1 MSFTLD
7 GRLSARRRDGYGP
20 KVTERSTLP
29 ELARRALGENGVAD
43 ALSAISAMRRE
54 ADRLEA
60 QHVTSAI
67 QGGWSWSRVAGELGV
82 SKQAVHR
89 KHAQRVKDLGAMP
102 KAKGPRGGRVLITSE
117 ARRTMQLAREE
128 AQALGEPVLGTE
140 HLLLGI
146 LRCRYTPAVK
156 VLADLGVRL
165 ADARG
170 ATQPTIEVDAGE
182 AVPNGFAQEESV
194 GKRASVS
201 KHARAVLERSLHE
214 AVERG
219 DGYLSVEHLLLA
231 LIRDEHSGAARTL
244 ERLEVSPLDVR
255 RRLELAL

>member
-1 MSFTLD
+1 M
-7 GRLSARRRDGYGP
+7 
-20 KVTERSTLP
+20 TERSTLP
-29 ELARRALGENGVAD
+29 DLAQRALGEKGVAD
-43 ALSAISAMRRE
+43 ALRALTALRRE
-54 ADRLEA
+54 AARLEA

-146 LRCRYTPAVK
+146 LRCHYTPVVK
-156 VLADLGVRL
+156 VLEGLGVRL
-165 ADARG
+165 TEARG
-170 ATQPTIEVDAGE
+170 ATQPTLEAEQGE
-182 AVPNGFAQEESV
+182 PLPNGFAQEERE

-201 KHARAVLERSLHE
+201 RHARAVLERSLHE

-244 ERLEVSPLDVR
+244 ERLEVSPVEVR

>member
-1 MSFTLD
+1 
-7 GRLSARRRDGYGP
+7 
-20 KVTERSTLP
+20 
-29 ELARRALGENGVAD
+29 AD
-43 ALSAISAMRRE
+43 ALRALTAMRRE

-89 KHAQRVKDLGAMP
+89 KHAQRVKDLRAVP

-156 VLADLGVRL
+156 VLQDLGVRL
-165 ADARG
+165 AEARG
-170 ATQPTIEVDAGE
+170 ATQPTIEAVGAE
-182 AVPNGFAQEESV
+182 PVPNGFAQEESV

-244 ERLEVSPLDVR
+244 ERLEVSPLEVR